1 MYKYEITPLKKL
13 AKTIAC
19 ILAIL
24 VINFG
29 SASAVETLKVGIILP
44 LTGKL
49 AKYGDIEQKSFLM
62 AVEEINASGG
72 LGGRKIELIIENTK
86 GKSDVGR
93 AVIEKLIRQDKVIA
107 IGGGYSSSVTWAT
120 AEIAQQN
127 KIPFVVNTG
136 SADKITEQGW
146 EYIFR
151 INPPVSEYP
160 GTFKAFAKEVA
171 PDIKAVA
178 IVHMNSL
185 FGVSESRKFI
195 HQAEDLGLQIVFKQS
210 FETSTVD
217 FKPLWVKVKAKK
229 PDLVYMIADNME
241 ASLLMRHAQELNLNP
256 KLFWGHATGY
266 TVLEFQINAGNAAE
280 YVWSATRWTPS
291 APYPGAQEYYDT
303 FAAKYGIQTD
313 YHGAQAYS
321 AMYVIADALQRTK
334 ELTPEGVRKAL
345 AKTDMMT
352 VFGPVK
358 FVSYNKKI
366 QQNRLPTLL
375 VQWLNGKLATVW
387 PQKIAAQNYV
397 YPTPKWKD
405 R

>member
-13 AKTIAC
+13 AQTTAC
-19 ILAIL
+19 LLAIL
-24 VINFG
+24 AFSFG
-29 SASAVETLKVGIILP
+29 SASAAETIKVGAILP

-49 AKYGDIEQKSFLM
+49 AKYGDIEQKSFFM
-62 AVEEINASGG
+62 AAEEINVSGG
-72 LGGRKIELIIENTK
+72 IDGKKIELIVENTK

-93 AVIEKLIRQDKVIA
+93 SVIEKLIQQDKVIV

-127 KIPFVVNTG
+127 KVPFVVNTG

-151 INPPVSEYP
+151 INPPVSEHP
-160 GTFKAFAKEVA
+160 GTFKSFAKEVA
-171 PDIKAVA
+171 SDIKAVA
-178 IVHMNSL
+178 IVYMNSL

-195 HQAEDLGLQIVFKQS
+195 QQADNLGLKIVLKQS
-210 FETSTVD
+210 FESGTVD
-217 FKPLWVKVKAKK
+217 FKPLLVKVKAKK
-229 PDLVYMIADNME
+229 PDMVYMIAYNME
-241 ASLLMRHAQELNLNP
+241 ASLIMRQAEELNLNP
-256 KLFWGHATGY
+256 KLFFGHATGY
-266 TVLEFQINAGNAAE
+266 TLPGFQINAGKAAE

-291 APYPGAQEYYDT
+291 APYPGAQEYNDK
-303 FAAKYGIQTD
+303 FATKYGIQTD

-321 AMYVIADALQRTK
+321 AMHVIAEALRRAK
-334 ELTPEGVRKAL
+334 KLTREEVRNAL

-358 FVSYNKKI
+358 FVSYDKKT

-375 VQWLNGKLATVW
+375 VQWINGKLATAW
-387 PQKIAAQNYV
+387 PQKIASQKYI
-397 YPTPKWKD
+397 YPTPNGLV
-405 R
+405 